1 MAHLVACLSTGKGT
15 WLEISALITAY
26 NWDSVFLIANNFGKE
41 NFKPKSNTKLIIIEP
56 EKSIAEIK
64 NTIYQELKNKV
75 SGDVA
80 INFSSGSGKEH
91 MALMSAIMQLGIGIR
106 LITFDKEIK
115 EI

>member
-1 MAHLVACLSTGKGT
+1 MTDLVACLSTGKGT
-15 WLEISALITAY
+15 WLEVSSLINSYNWNKVYLIT
-26 NWDSVFLIANNFGKE
+26 NNFGKE
-41 NFKPKSNTKLIIIEP
+41 NFKPRENTELILINPESSIE
-56 EKSIAEIK
+56 EIK
-64 NTIYQELKNKV
+64 KAIFNELKDKL

-91 MALMSAIMQLGIGIR
+91 MALLSALMQLGTGLR